1 MCNRRTAD
9 HQLLKKLMQTLRVRP
24 NRWAR
29 RVRGIATS
37 EAGAELLEFAFVVPM
52 FLTLL
57 IGVIWI
63 GRAYNIYENVTRA
76 AREGARYAVLPSSV
90 AQGNSYADALS
101 DTCTA
106 DTVAFT
112 NYVKPVLASDNLNP
126 SLVTGYCQKKVCL
139 ESTYPQ
145 QWGVQVSFNY
155 PVTLTI
161 PFTPLNATTI
171 NIPAHAQ
178 MRLENQPTGGTC
190 P

>member
-9 HQLLKKLMQTLRVRP
+9 HQLLKKLMQRPRVRP

-29 RVRGIATS
+29 RVRRIAAAET
-37 EAGAELLEFAFVVPM
+37 GAEVLEFAFVVPM

-57 IGVIWI
+57 VGVVWI

-90 AQGNSYADALS
+90 AQGNSYADAPS
-101 DTCTA
+101 ASCTA
-106 DTVAFT
+106 STVAFT
-112 NYVKPVLASDNLNP
+112 DYVTPVLQSDNLDP
-126 SLVTGYCQKKVCL
+126 SSVTGYCQKTVCL
-139 ESTYPQ
+139 ENTYPQ

-155 PVTLTI
+155 PLTLTI

-171 NIPAHAQ
+171 NIPAQAQ

>member
-9 HQLLKKLMQTLRVRP
+9 HQLLKKLMQRLRGRP
-24 NRWAR
+24 NQWAR
-29 RVRGIATS
+29 RVWGTATA
-37 EAGAELLEFAFVVPM
+37 ETGAEVLEFAFVVPM

-101 DTCTA
+101 NSCTA
-106 DTVAFT
+106 NTAAFT
-112 NYVKPVLASDNLNP
+112 GYVKPVLVSDNLNP
-126 SLVTGYCQKKVCL
+126 SLVNGYCQKTVCL

-145 QWGVQVSFNY
+145 QWGVSINFTY
-155 PVTLTI
+155 PVKLTI